1 MLKARSYLTSLPYPA
16 YLLTDRQVHFAC
28 LYIAIL
34 ILFTNAMSPTA
45 QSTLLLDRAISQAR
59 DCRPRC
65 MRAMTRQQGEWL
77 RVARVMGIALAP
89 DALQSAF
96 ERLDC
101 TGPLDKRSRAAA
113 LRVL

>member
-1 MLKARSYLTSLPYPA
+1 M
-16 YLLTDRQVHFAC
+16 TDRQVHFAC

-34 ILFTNAMSPTA
+34 ILFTDAMRPTA
-45 QSTLLLDRAISQAR
+45 QSPLPLDRAISQAR

-65 MRAMTRQQGEWL
+65 TRAMTRQQGEWL

-89 DALQSAF
+89 DVLQSAF